1 VLYDLPG
8 DLISML
14 GYNRTANRL
23 CIGGFGA
30 ALFVAVNVVAAG
42 QSPAQTPSEKNM
54 FIETPAGWKAPK
66 TAWGDPDLQGT
77 WPINYVGSVPLE
89 RCAGGGRAGA
99 PPPPCDP
106 NKAFYTEEEFKA
118 RVDTA
123 NGRGSRYSDAMKK
136 GDFGAAFNAG
146 NTDPTTPQRQTS
158 LIVDP
163 PDGKLPAM
171 TEEGKR
177 LSSLMRSSWA
187 AYPDEVLT
195 FDSQF
200 DFDTW
205 DRCITRGM
213 PASMFPFR
221 YNNGVQIIQAP
232 GYVILNMEMIHDA
245 RIIPIGAGPAPSSK
259 VKQWMGVSRGHWEG
273 TTLVIETTNFKA
285 GASMTNIGVVGSP
298 QGNRFPTSE
307 KMKITERLTRMN
319 DSTVLYEI
327 TTEDP
332 IVIRR
337 PWTARFPLKLDN
349 GYKWWEYAC
358 IEGNRTIPDY
368 ISASRAERAQA
379 AKEAAPKD

>member
-1 VLYDLPG
+1 MPRHN
-8 DLISML
+8 S
-14 GYNRTANRL
+14 TATRL
-23 CIGGFGA
+23 FIGGFTV
-30 ALFVAVNVVAAG
+30 ALFVAVNVVATG
-42 QSPAQTPSEKNM
+42 QSAAQLPSEKNM

-77 WPINYVGSVPLE
+77 WPINFVGGVPLE
-89 RCAGGGRAGA
+89 RCAGGLRGRAGDP

-106 NKAFYTEEEFKA
+106 NKAFYTEQEFKA
-118 RVDTA
+118 RVDAA
-123 NGRGSRYSDAMKK
+123 NGRGSRYADAIKK

-163 PDGKLPAM
+163 PNGTLPAM

-187 AYPDEVLT
+187 TSESEVLT
-195 FDSQF
+195 FDSEH

-221 YNNGVQIIQAP
+221 YNNGVQILQTP
-232 GYVILNMEMIHDA
+232 GYVILNMEMIHEA
-245 RIIPIGAGPAPSSK
+245 RIIPLGNRPAVSPK
-259 VKQWMGVSRGHWEG
+259 IKQWLGESRGHWEG
-273 TTLVIETTNFKA
+273 NTLVIETTNFKA

-307 KMKITERLTRMN
+307 KMRITERLTRLN
-319 DSTVLYEI
+319 DQMMLFEI

-332 IVIRR
+332 VVLTRS
-337 PWTARFPLKLDN
+337 WTARYPLKLDN

>member
-1 VLYDLPG
+1 
-8 DLISML
+8 ML

-42 QSPAQTPSEKNM
+42 QSPAQTPGEKNM

-89 RCAGGGRAGA
+89 RCAGGFGGRGGT

-118 RVDTA
+118 RVDAT
-123 NGRGSRYSDAMKK
+123 NGRGSRYADAIKN

-163 PDGKLPAM
+163 PNGKLPAM

-221 YNNGVQIIQAP
+221 YNNGVQILQVP
-232 GYVILNMEMIHDA
+232 GYVILNMEMIHEA
-245 RIIPIGAGPAPSSK
+245 RIIPLGNRPPVSPKI
-259 VKQWMGVSRGHWEG
+259 KQWLGESRGRWEG

-285 GASMTNIGVVGSP
+285 GASMTNIGVAGSP

-307 KMKITERLTRMN
+307 KMKITERLTRLN
-319 DSTVLYEI
+319 DQMLLFEI

-332 IVIRR
+332 VVLTR

-368 ISASRAERAQA
+368 ISASRAERAAA
-379 AKEAAPKD
+379 AKEAPKD